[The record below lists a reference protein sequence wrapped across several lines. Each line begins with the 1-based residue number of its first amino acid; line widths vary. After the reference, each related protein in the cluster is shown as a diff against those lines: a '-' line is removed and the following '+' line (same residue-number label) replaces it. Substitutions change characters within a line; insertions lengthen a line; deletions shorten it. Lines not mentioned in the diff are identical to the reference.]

1 MKRMILISV
10 VIMLGL
16 SLGLTA
22 QAKRV
27 INPSGG
33 TWSTPD
39 DFTTKFW
46 KEKFFGG
53 GPGQPGNVLMAIGQG
68 FVFQNAVLQEVV
80 PAESIPDWCT
90 ALEGVVSYETT
101 YEGGMLTLNSSGP
114 WLEKGSLKAKNVTAT
129 NISCHDGSGNLLGFE
144 LTMEGSFNKSAY
156 FFDITASFTVAP
168 DNYEVKTN
176 SSDGVVFQVGYDFDA
191 TITISE

>member
-16 SLGLTA
+16 SLGLMA
-22 QAKRV
+22 QAKPV
-27 INPSGG
+27 VNPSGS
-33 TWSTPD
+33 WSTPD
-39 DFTTKFW
+39 DFATKFW

-80 PAESIPDWCT
+80 PYDIPGWCT
-90 ALEGVVSYETT
+90 DLEGVVSYQTT

-114 WLEKGSLKAKNVTAT
+114 WLKKGSLKAKNVTAT

-144 LTMEGSFNKSAY
+144 LTMEGPFNKSAY
-156 FFDITASFTVAP
+156 FFDITASFTVTP
-168 DNYEVKTN
+168 DNYEVKTDSRN
-176 SSDGVVFQVGYDFDA
+176 GVVFQEGYDFES
-191 TITISE
+191 TITIY